1 MLQSLLN
8 PTTVPLLEKVAAF
21 GERRHEV
28 LAGNLANIDTPG
40 YKTRDLSLESFQEAL
55 QQAVERRRQPAGD
68 PLGGPYV
75 PGSGTPFPPT
85 QSPQIDDLFPA
96 ELFQASEASPANITF
111 NDAGNRS
118 VEHEAME
125 LNKNAM
131 MQKLAVEMMAA
142 QMAML
147 QAVISERA

>member
-8 PTTVPLLEKVAAF
+8 STTVPLLEKVAAF

-68 PLGGPYV
+68 PLGSLNS
-75 PGSGTPFPPT
+75 PGSGIPSPPT
-85 QSPQIDDLFPA
+85 QSSQIDDLFPA
-96 ELFQASEASPANITF
+96 KLFQAVEAPPANITF